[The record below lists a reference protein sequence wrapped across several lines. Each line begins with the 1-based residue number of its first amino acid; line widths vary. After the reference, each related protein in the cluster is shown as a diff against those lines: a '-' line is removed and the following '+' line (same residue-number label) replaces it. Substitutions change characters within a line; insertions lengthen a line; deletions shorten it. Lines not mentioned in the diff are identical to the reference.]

1 MARTVLRAT
10 QASESEGDRPEPPRM
25 RRQLLPRFDGRDPHE
40 AAHSG
45 RTGGRVAAAPTPQR
59 PDKQLNVSDESAG
72 PASRPELRPN
82 PAQQFVRRQALTTQE
97 AHIAR
102 LARDGLSNPEIGN
115 RLFISV
121 RTVKYHLSK
130 VYTKLGITSREQLE
144 HVLPA
149 APTAAGPQ

>member
-1 MARTVLRAT
+1 MWSVGVRRRSGNLTQECEYLSVEPLGDLR
-10 QASESEGDRPEPPRM
+10 
-25 RRQLLPRFDGRDPHE
+25 
-40 AAHSG
+40 
-45 RTGGRVAAAPTPQR
+45 GGRIA
-59 PDKQLNVSDESAG
+59 KS
-72 PASRPELRPN
+72 
-82 PAQQFVRRQALTTQE
+82 QALTIQE
-97 AHIAR
+97 VHIAR

-130 VYTKLGITSREQLE
+130 VYTKLSITSREQLE